1 MLSRNYVEVAAE
13 PAGEGITI
21 RWVIGKPEGAPNF
34 ATRVIEFQPGAVFDT
49 HQHPF
54 EHEIFVLEGE
64 GVAEGPK
71 GKAVM
76 RPGGALYIPP
86 DEPHGYRNTGE
97 GVLRFICVIP
107 HPPAAT
113 DQVAELETRITDL
126 KARLPKHS
134 IPPAMLTELDD
145 LEEELAQARAKI
157 AQENKQ

>member
-1 MLSRNYVEVAAE
+1 MLSRNYSEVTAE

-34 ATRVIEFQPGAVFDT
+34 ATRVIEFQPGVVFDT

-64 GVAEGPK
+64 GVAEGPH
-71 GKAVM
+71 GKALM
-76 RPGGALYIPP
+76 QPGIAIYIPS

-107 HPPAAT
+107 HPPTVT
-113 DQVAELETRITDL
+113 DRVAELEKRIVDL
-126 KARLPKHS
+126 QARLPKHS
-134 IPPAMLTELDD
+134 IPPAMLIELDD
-145 LEEELAQARAKI
+145 LEEALEQARTEA
-157 AQENKQ
+157 AQENSR